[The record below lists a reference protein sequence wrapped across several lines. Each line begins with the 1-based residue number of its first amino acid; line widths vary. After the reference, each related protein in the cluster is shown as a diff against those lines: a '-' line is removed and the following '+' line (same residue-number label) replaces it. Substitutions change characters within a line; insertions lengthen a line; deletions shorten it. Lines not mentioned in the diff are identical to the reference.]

1 MRCSPCS
8 LFVAHGRSHTT
19 GPRQP
24 TRHTR
29 QRTASDRRAWRDSRE
44 TRDKCRVSNDKC
56 LPARGADGS
65 GLMYFALSRGRSSVH
80 CDHGDLSVLTG
91 MPDARELRCKRL
103 RCARPPAAVS
113 SLPHDGTLAILAGSI
128 SADLGTTPIRSEQP
142 SAMWPR
148 HRRTTALLP
157 QTTALHPQPTA
168 CLQKTATA
176 QHCYHSGTHS
186 GASPA

>member
-1 MRCSPCS
+1 VFAVCCARPLTHDGPSTHDS
-8 LFVAHGRSHTT
+8 RHGTRDSGRAAT
-19 GPRQP
+19 GG
-24 TRHTR
+24 
-29 QRTASDRRAWRDSRE
+29 ARAWRDSRE

-56 LPARGADGS
+56 LPPRGADGS
-65 GLMYFALSRGRSSVH
+65 GLMYFALSRGRSSVL

-157 QTTALHPQPTA
+157 QTTALRPQPTA

-176 QHCYHSGTHS
+176 QHCAHSGTHS